1 MKASKAL
8 LNTINAVMASYSG
21 WKYPREMQ
29 GMYDA
34 LNAIGVSTGMVTNRQ
49 DNARGSWRGT
59 AALYLHGNEIENAI
73 MIYGVYEGGNTDR
86 NEYNIYAA

>member
-1 MKASKAL
+1 MKANTAL

-49 DNARGSWRGT
+49 NDASGSWRGT
-59 AALYLHGNEIENAI
+59 AMLYLYGAEIENAI
-73 MIYGVYEGGNTDR
+73 MVYGVYEGGDTDR
-86 NEYNIYAA
+86 NEYNIYVA